1 MKNDENLALKNLD
14 KSGKISIDEEEG
26 YCLIRLSPNVYSLD
40 AIKFTVHHLSEE
52 ANIIIDS
59 EAKDT
64 VSLEMFLKD
73 KRKNIKDVFW
83 KFNETLI
90 AYSTYLIQSD
100 RNKELRDAILKKAL
114 SMQECPGSNG

>member
-1 MKNDENLALKNLD
+1 MKNSDNMDLKNID
-14 KSGKISIDEEEG
+14 KSGRILFDEKEG
-26 YCLIRLSPNVYSLD
+26 YCLIRLSSNVYSLD
-40 AIKFTVHHLSEE
+40 AIKFAVNHLNEE

-64 VSLEMFLKD
+64 ILLEMFLKSTN
-73 KRKNIKDVFW
+73 KNIKDVFW

-100 RNKELRDAILKKAL
+100 RNKELRNAILKKAL
-114 SMQECPGSNG
+114 SMDECNGNTK